1 MIKLILLIERGV
13 GMKNYIF
20 VILLSLVLIFSMT
33 PGIVAQDDVQEV
45 EINEYEGEKL
55 GSIDDF
61 RENSI
66 KGIQEIDIDEYRL
79 VIDGLVE
86 NKMEYEY
93 ENLQDK
99 DHIKKVITLNCVTGW
114 SVKALWEGIPLK
126 LLFEEVD
133 VKDEANTVIFYSP
146 DGYSTSLPLSF
157 IMDNNIMIADKL
169 NDVQLPP
176 RQGFPFQLIAEQ
188 KYGYKWIRWI
198 TRIELSSD
206 SEYLGYWEEKGYS
219 NSAELGEY

>member
-1 MIKLILLIERGV
+1 
-13 GMKNYIF
+13 MKNSIF
-20 VILLSLVLIFSMT
+20 IVLFSLVIIFSMT

-66 KGIQEIDIDEYRL
+66 KGIRDIDIDEYRL

-86 NKMEYEY
+86 NKKEYEY
-93 ENLQDK
+93 GKLQEK

-126 LLFEEVD
+126 LLFEEVN

-146 DGYSTSLPLSF
+146 DGYTTSLPLSF
-157 IMDNNIMIADKL
+157 IMENNIMIADKV

-198 TRIELSSD
+198 TRIELSSN

-219 NSAELGEY
+219 NSADLGEY

>member
-1 MIKLILLIERGV
+1 
-13 GMKNYIF
+13 MKNIVFIVMFSIF
-20 VILLSLVLIFSMT
+20 LIFSMT
-33 PGIVAQDDVQEV
+33 PVIIAQDDVQEV

-86 NKMEYEY
+86 NEMEYEY
-93 ENLQDK
+93 EKLQDK

-126 LLFEEVD
+126 SLFEEVD

-146 DGYSTSLPLSF
+146 EGYTTSLPLSF
-157 IMDNNIMIADKL
+157 IMENNIMIADKI

-206 SEYLGYWEEKGYS
+206 SEYQGYWEEKGYS
-219 NSAELGEY
+219 NSADLGEY

>member
-1 MIKLILLIERGV
+1 MKQKLLVLFIVTLLI
-13 GMKNYIF
+13 F
-20 VILLSLVLIFSMT
+20 TFQATIL
-33 PGIVAQDDVQEV
+33 GQDDVEEV
-45 EINEYEGEKL
+45 EIDEYKGEKL
-55 GSIDDF
+55 GDIEDF

-66 KGIQEIDIDEYRL
+66 KGIQEVDIEEYRL
-79 VIDGLVE
+79 VVDGLVE
-86 NKMEYEY
+86 NKKEYEY
-93 ENLQDK
+93 STLQEK
-99 DHIKKVITLNCVTGW
+99 EHIKKVITLNCVTGW
-114 SVKALWEGIPLK
+114 SVKALWEGIPLTAI
-126 LLFEEVD
+126 FEDVD

-157 IMDNNIMIADKL
+157 IKENNIMIADKI

-198 TRIELSSD
+198 NRIELSSD
-206 SEYLGYWEEKGYS
+206 SEYLGYWESRGYS

>member
-1 MIKLILLIERGV
+1 
-13 GMKNYIF
+13 MKNVVLIVLF
-20 VILLSLVLIFSMT
+20 SLVLILSMT
-33 PGIVAQDDVQEV
+33 PGIVAQDDIQEV

-86 NKMEYEY
+86 NKEEYEY
-93 ENLQDK
+93 KELQEK
-99 DHIKKVITLNCVTGW
+99 DHIKTVITLNCVTGW

-126 LLFEEVD
+126 SLFEEVD
-133 VKDEANTVIFYSP
+133 IKDEANTVIFYSP
-146 DGYSTSLPLSF
+146 DGYTTSLPLSF
-157 IMDNNIMIADKL
+157 IMENNIMIADKV

-206 SEYLGYWEEKGYS
+206 SEYQGYWEERGYS
-219 NSAELGEY
+219 NSADLGEY

>member
-1 MIKLILLIERGV
+1 
-13 GMKNYIF
+13 MKNFVLIF
-20 VILLSLVLIFSMT
+20 LLTLVLIFSMT
-33 PGIVAQDDVQEV
+33 PSNIAQDDVQEV

-93 ENLQDK
+93 EKLQDK

-126 LLFEEVD
+126 NLFEEVD

-219 NSAELGEY
+219 NSADLGEY

>member
-1 MIKLILLIERGV
+1 MIELIIIIERGV
-13 GMKNYIF
+13 WMKNLIF
-20 VILLSLVLIFSMT
+20 IFLLSLVLIFSMT
-33 PGIVAQDDVQEV
+33 PAMAAQEKVQEV

-55 GSIDDF
+55 GAIDDF

-86 NKMEYEY
+86 NNMDYKYEV
-93 ENLQDK
+93 LQEK

-126 LLFEEVD
+126 LLFEEVN

-146 DGYSTSLPLSF
+146 DGYTTSLPLSF
-157 IMDNNIMIADKL
+157 IMENNIMIADKL
-169 NDVQLPP
+169 NDIQLPP

-206 SEYLGYWEEKGYS
+206 SEYQGYWEEKGYS
-219 NSAELGEY
+219 NSANLGEY

>member
-1 MIKLILLIERGV
+1 
-13 GMKNYIF
+13 MKNIVLIDLF
-20 VILLSLVLIFSMT
+20 SLVLVFSMT

-66 KGIQEIDIDEYRL
+66 KGIQEIDIEEYRL

-86 NKMEYEY
+86 NEMEYEY
-93 ENLQDK
+93 EKLQDK

-126 LLFEEVD
+126 SLFEEVD

-146 DGYSTSLPLSF
+146 EGYTTSLPLSF
-157 IMDNNIMIADKL
+157 IMENNIMIADKI

-198 TRIELSSD
+198 NRIELSSD
-206 SEYLGYWEEKGYS
+206 SEYLGYWEERGYS
-219 NSAELGEY
+219 NSADLGEY

>member
-1 MIKLILLIERGV
+1 
-13 GMKNYIF
+13 MKN
-20 VILLSLVLIFSMT
+20 LVLIVVFSFILIFSMT

-66 KGIQEIDIDEYRL
+66 KGIQDIDIDEYRL

-86 NKMEYEY
+86 NKKEYEY
-93 ENLQDK
+93 EKLQEK

-126 LLFEEVD
+126 ILFKEVN

-146 DGYSTSLPLSF
+146 DGYTTSLPLSF
-157 IMDNNIMIADKL
+157 IIDNNIMIADKV
-169 NDVQLPP
+169 NDIQLPP

-206 SEYLGYWEEKGYS
+206 SEYLGYWEERGYS
-219 NSAELGEY
+219 NSANLGEY